1 MPRLDVSRLLR
12 QVEIDQVAE
21 KLGIKLQQDS
31 HSRKMA
37 ICPFHDD
44 RTPSMLID
52 TSREKDRQHF
62 HCFACG
68 EHGTALDLVK
78 NRLDLDFNGAVD
90 WLATTFGITAR
101 SKISQEATEEAQLSG
116 LEEAYRIYTSASNDE
131 LLSEWANS
139 RNFDPVFIKNCGF
152 RYAAAGTLSSRGQTV
167 TTGSDSNLELL
178 GVLEDAGLIRKVLP
192 TVGTSLHILTGS
204 DVQYVDTFT
213 GDRVIIPIRNHRK
226 KLIGLAARAAG
237 PLARLQKAKY
247 LFSKSFPKSKILY
260 RAEKAFSRVRDRSKI
275 GQANTA
281 LYVCEGFQDALRLES
296 LGQAAVA
303 VMGATLTKDQIDLL
317 KELSEGLP
325 DKKTTLTIVLCFD
338 RDEAGLKGVAKSTLM
353 LLDAGL
359 DATFVWPSNNSLK
372 ERNIA
377 IEAKDPDAYLAGLT
391 SIEALELIS
400 KSILSPGISILA
412 NHFGVNT
419 EEILDSQNWKLA
431 SPSRK
436 FRAFEK
442 ALADFRK
449 VRLSNSTRV
458 RQWIGESDGE
468 AAEPIAEWIEYSQT
482 KALSSSTTSELY
494 LTNSTARLNHA
505 RLLAYRGSRRGELAC
520 DEPKWER
527 LDIAA
532 TAFNVLLKERIDRQI
547 TTFAGAFDAVFVPRS
562 FGGDEPRLKVMPQ
575 PEDLI
580 VQQYLLNDLLTER
593 WDSESIGHAQFS
605 QCIPA
610 VRYYREEHKTIT
622 TGLTEKITDP
632 ERMVRH
638 GTTLSFAYQ
647 IDMDVL
653 EGRQPASDQGM
664 FRPYSECWHEFMQ
677 SLKSQ
682 SKAIGHVHAIRLD
695 VSRYYDRIRRSVM
708 RDALQGK
715 IQSAFEAIPGD
726 ASGFASPVISE
737 HDDSPATR
745 AATIVDQLGD
755 LMFGYPYYSPET
767 GRIKSAEPA
776 RGIPQGPVISAWIGT
791 ITLFSVDQVAADLM
805 EKHNTD
811 DVVRLGY
818 ARYVDDIVLL
828 AESASLLEELRD
840 AVDARTRLLDLTLVA
855 KAASIPP
862 MTADEFSTY
871 INEGRMLDASGPTWL
886 PPIVGDG
893 EAGWEFWSA
902 TPSSDRQSALQLLS
916 NLELYKSS
924 AQTIVNTVRTA
935 FLATDLRASELA
947 KGARLLWYATA
958 ISLPED
964 EQLLISA
971 AKAAWEKFKEY
982 WTVCT
987 EGAGWQLNPALNGWE
1002 EISLFA
1008 LEGLEKLIDHT
1019 ATRLRGLSIE
1029 EDSVRQQRIVRLSA
1043 IANTPDFKDCI
1054 FAGDVKLVRQTNRRF
1069 ELLQWKAAKATGQ
1082 PQSNRQYLAE
1092 RSRPVEEWHPFE
1104 WLHTAI
1110 ERLASAEVYEAVD
1123 PLMVFTAPYERE
1135 TLRANIGLESF
1146 KLFGYLLPNPK
1157 PILSAEESE
1166 HTNFGNEARLIS
1178 CALQTLA
1185 AVVPKDIVLTLL
1197 TNRPHLL
1204 KIEHIQN
1211 FMFMPP
1217 LPGIEQRRLI
1227 ACQLTASPVNESE
1240 VATLS
1245 TFEFADHSL
1254 DEESLGF
1261 LGVRDGVCIALKPD
1275 WTTVSGDG
1283 DVVIRRA
1290 APVMD
1295 SILRVRIRPQSDHV
1309 DNLRLSLH
1317 ESARLYRKIT
1327 TAAREFANQNP
1338 GYEIV
1343 PAWPYIAFDKQ
1354 TNSMFL
1360 LSEGVRHDEVGNRA
1374 FVRDGGRALR
1384 TVEVPIYEAYLWRAG
1399 MALTDYLGFSDDITK
1414 FTSLSSDL
1422 PFDESGTSALALY
1435 VLRTQCRKL
1444 RGVYADSHI
1453 ARRVRRDSSLPA
1465 TIERSLELL
1474 ENYPQNGDIH
1484 AQLKY
1489 VLATEFETTAMRLRL
1504 QEQQPLNTQV
1514 FLVNVA
1520 SNVFS
1525 RLPISIGA
1533 PLAMDGSALGQLRRD
1548 FAGLLNL
1555 TRSVWQLPE
1564 ESTDAQLIAWHALRA
1579 GLVGLGIKVG
1589 LSGLITSLRSHPEF
1603 TSIDSFDFP
1612 VEWEIPSSPEKDQ
1625 SGTGIGAKN
1634 SPTKSSGLE
1643 LPDLL
1648 ELLRQLVKLLA
1659 HRIRS
1664 TDKQDTYISKEI
1676 VDRIRQLATDF
1687 AKIVCAEPDV
1697 ESESAWPFTGVT
1709 TNVISILNIQTLGA
1723 VEQLVLDLDRE
1734 LSIQVLLVKEQ
1745 TYGFN
1750 AQTRRFTDSRNR
1762 TWELKPSMIS
1772 QFPMRAKG
1780 IEEDN
1785 SEGRVLRIWSEVI
1798 DRKTGRLLSVCVLGE
1813 PFASMAISK
1822 SVTNSG
1828 EKLPGSEAVS
1838 NEDGLKTSQTAID
1851 GQESSSSKN
1860 LVAKD
1865 KTESADSTEKSSYV
1879 VEKVETAALDE
1890 NKDSKDQTRQGVPI
1904 PSRARAFRR
1913 RQQDEWSRRADAKNP
1928 AHVRVAILQLSIDL
1942 TYAHPMCEVSPKAW
1956 PFSESCK
1963 RAILK
1968 KFDSPEFPYYRAIG
1982 KATANSTSG
1991 HYWDFAGV
1999 SLPSWAEHRRRR
2011 FIERAI
2017 NSCEDFGVDLL
2028 VLPEYSIRPE
2038 TVEWL
2043 QEYLKGKHVSVLAGT
2058 YMQFSQDA
2066 RQPRCSANLSLLWP
2080 IPEDILTGADSTSG
2094 APSQTSSDELTRNQV
2109 LRLER
2114 AKKYRSVG
2122 LSEFLRPSSAPLNP
2136 LFVPANLVDEIS
2148 TQHKLKLSNKGIIKL
2163 LAETR
2168 LPLRHFLELI
2178 CSEIFLLTSP
2188 ANYSQIAKDY
2198 VWARRR
2204 FGGSAEEEEV
2214 WDDIR
2219 LLSKHLS
2226 FGAKG
2231 DGHPPRTVTVVPAA
2245 TTRTADYWIAGQA
2258 ALLAAGTTTVFCN
2271 GAGHGLKGGSCFI
2284 GRESWKGIDGSAGYI
2299 SSITPYH
2306 GWSKGIYYNSKHD
2319 PLSEEDQA
2327 LIIADLDPVHM
2338 IEGKPRPQLLPVPLQ
2353 LVAYLPIA
2361 EIVNTSTLNE
2371 MLCRSVAAE
2380 SDASKAPVERDDL
2393 PSNVHDF
2400 AEFWEVVSLCEP
2412 GADKAII
2419 KKFSEFFADPRA
2431 ICSRLE
2437 AAQNDGGQQPCHAPG
2452 SSATVSSPA
2461 FFDWLDVD
2469 LTIDDDR
2476 LPKVSVP
2483 PWR

>member
-1 MPRLDVSRLLR
+1 
-12 QVEIDQVAE
+12 
-21 KLGIKLQQDS
+21 
-31 HSRKMA
+31 MA

-44 RTPSMLID
+44 RTPSLLID

-78 NRLDLDFNGAVD
+78 NRLDLDFNAAVD

-101 SKISQEATEEAQLSG
+101 LQINQEGREESRLSG
-116 LEEAYRIYTSASNDE
+116 LEEAYRIYTSESKDD
-131 LLSEWANS
+131 LLAEWAKS
-139 RNFDPVFIKNCGF
+139 RNFDFKFIKNCGLT
-152 RYAAAGTLSSRGQTV
+152 YAAAGTLASKSKTANIGD
-167 TTGSDSNLELL
+167 DSNLELL
-178 GVLEDAGLIRKVLP
+178 GVLEDNGLIRKVLP

-213 GDRVIIPIRNHRK
+213 GDRVIIPIRDHRK
-226 KLIGLAARAAG
+226 KIVGLAARAAG
-237 PLARLQKAKY
+237 PLSSLQKAKY
-247 LFSKSFPKSKILY
+247 LLSKNFPKSQTLY
-260 RAEKAFSRVRDRSKI
+260 RSETAFSRVREWSKN
-275 GQANTA
+275 GQAEIA
-281 LYVCEGFQDALRLES
+281 LYVCEGFLDALRLES

-303 VMGATLTKDQIDLL
+303 VMGAALTKDQIDLL

-325 DKKTTLTIVLCFD
+325 NKKTTLTIMLCFD
-338 RDEAGLKGVAKSTLM
+338 RDEAGLKGAAKSTLM

-359 DATFVWPSNNSLK
+359 DVTFLWPSNNSLK
-372 ERNIA
+372 QKKIP

-400 KSILSPGISILA
+400 QSIHSSGLSILA
-412 NHFGVNT
+412 NHFGIST
-419 EEILDSQNWKLA
+419 EEILDSQNWALA

-442 ALADFRK
+442 AFADFRK
-449 VRLSNSTRV
+449 VRLSNSARIL
-458 RQWIGESDGE
+458 QWMGESNGE
-468 AAEPIAEWIEYSQT
+468 AAEPIAEWINYFQT
-482 KALSSSTTSELY
+482 RALSSSTTSELY

-527 LDIAA
+527 LDVAA

-547 TTFAGAFDAVFVPRS
+547 TAFAGAFDAVFVPRS

-580 VQQYLLNDLLTER
+580 IQQYLLNDLLTER

-622 TGLTEKITDP
+622 TGLTEKTTDP

-638 GTTLSFAYQ
+638 GPTLSFAYQ

-715 IQSAFEAIPGD
+715 IQSAFESIPGD
-726 ASGFASPVISE
+726 APGFASPIINA

-767 GRIKSAEPA
+767 GLMKNAEPA

-805 EKHNTD
+805 EKYNTD
-811 DVVRLGY
+811 GVVRLGY

-828 AESASLLEELRD
+828 AENALLLEELRD

-855 KAASIPP
+855 KADSIPP
-862 MTADEFSTY
+862 MTADEFSSY

-958 ISLPED
+958 ISLPAD
-964 EQLLISA
+964 EQLPVSA
-971 AKAAWEKFKEY
+971 ARAAWERFKEY
-982 WTVCT
+982 WSICT
-987 EGAGWQLNPALNGWE
+987 DGAGWQLNPTMNGWE

-1029 EDSVRQQRIVRLSA
+1029 EDNVRQQRIVRLSA
-1043 IANTPDFKDCI
+1043 IANTPDFKNCI
-1054 FAGDVKLVRQTNRRF
+1054 FTGNVKLVRQTNRRF

-1082 PQSNRQYLAE
+1082 PHSDRQYIAE
-1092 RSRPVEEWHPFE
+1092 RSQPVQEWHAFE
-1104 WLHTAI
+1104 WFHAAI
-1110 ERLASAEVYEAVD
+1110 ERLASAEVYGAVD
-1123 PLMVFTAPYERE
+1123 PLMVFTAPYDRE
-1135 TLRANIGLESF
+1135 NLRAINIELDSF
-1146 KLFGYLLPNPK
+1146 KLFGYLLPRRK
-1157 PILSAEESE
+1157 STRSDEVSE
-1166 HTNFGNEARLIS
+1166 HADFEYEARLIS

-1204 KIEHIQN
+1204 KIGHIQN

-1227 ACQLTASPVNESE
+1227 ACQLTTSPANESQ
-1240 VATLS
+1240 VAALS
-1245 TFEFADHSL
+1245 TFEFAKHSSDEVSL
-1254 DEESLGF
+1254 DF
-1261 LGVRDGVCIALKPD
+1261 LGVRDGVCITLKPD
-1275 WTTVSGDG
+1275 WKTESGNG
-1283 DVVIRRA
+1283 EVVVRRE

-1295 SILRVRIRPQSDHV
+1295 SFLRVRIRPQSDHV
-1309 DNLRLSLH
+1309 ENLRLSLH
-1317 ESARLYRKIT
+1317 EAARLYRKIT
-1327 TAAREFANQNP
+1327 TAALEFANQNP

-1343 PAWPYIAFDKQ
+1343 PAWPYIAFDKN

-1374 FVRDGGRALR
+1374 FVRDGARALR

-1414 FTSLSSDL
+1414 FKSLSSDL

-1453 ARRVRRDSSLPA
+1453 ARRVRKDSSLPA

-1474 ENYPQNGDIH
+1474 EKYPENGDINS
-1484 AQLKY
+1484 QLKY

-1504 QEQQPLNTQV
+1504 QEQQTLDTQV

-1520 SNVFS
+1520 SSVFS
-1525 RLPISIGA
+1525 RLPVSIGA
-1533 PLAMDGSALGQLRRD
+1533 PLARDGSALGNLRRD
-1548 FAGLLNL
+1548 FAGVLNL
-1555 TRSVWQLPE
+1555 SRSVWKLPE
-1564 ESTDAQLIAWHALRA
+1564 DAADAQVVAWHALRA
-1579 GLVGLGIKVG
+1579 GLVGLAIKVG
-1589 LSGLITSLRSHPEF
+1589 ISGLITSLRSHPEF

-1612 VEWEIPSSPEKDQ
+1612 VEWEIPSSSDKDRANA
-1625 SGTGIGAKN
+1625 GIDAKN
-1634 SPTKSSGLE
+1634 NSTKSSSVE
-1643 LPDLL
+1643 LPNLL

-1659 HRIRS
+1659 HRLRS
-1664 TDKQDTYISKEI
+1664 SEKEGTSLPKRI

-1687 AKIVCAEPDV
+1687 AKLACAE
-1697 ESESAWPFTGVT
+1697 SEVNKEAAWPFIGVT
-1709 TNVISILNIQTLGA
+1709 DLVVATLNIQTLET
-1723 VEQLVLDLDRE
+1723 VEQLVLELDAE

-1785 SEGRVLRIWSEVI
+1785 SEGRILRIWSEVI
-1798 DRKTGRLLSVCVLGE
+1798 DTQTGRLLSVSVLGE

-1822 SVTNSG
+1822 SIPDV
-1828 EKLPGSEAVS
+1828 SETLSTLDEA
-1838 NEDGLKTSQTAID
+1838 GLSRSDVKPSDKTLD
-1851 GQESSSSKN
+1851 EQESNPVETLIDERKP
-1860 LVAKD
+1860 
-1865 KTESADSTEKSSYV
+1865 ESTSSTEKSSSAA
-1879 VEKVETAALDE
+1879 EKRENVGHDV
-1890 NKDSKDQTRQGVPI
+1890 NKDSKARTHRGMPI
-1904 PSRARAFRR
+1904 QSRARAFRR

-1928 AHVRVAILQLSIDL
+1928 AHVRVAVLQLSIDL
-1942 TYAHPMCEVSPKAW
+1942 SYAHPICEVSPKAW

-1963 RAILK
+1963 REILK
-1968 KFDSPEFPYYRAIG
+1968 TLDSPAFPHYQAIG
-1982 KATANSTSG
+1982 RATANSSSG
-1991 HYWDFAGV
+1991 HYWNFTGV

-2011 FIERAI
+2011 FLERAV

-2043 QEYLKGKHVSVLAGT
+2043 QEYLKGKRVSLLAGT
-2058 YMQFSQDA
+2058 YMQFSEDA
-2066 RQPRCSANLSLLWP
+2066 RRPRCSANLSLLWP
-2080 IPEDILTGADSTSG
+2080 IPEDILTGAESTSG
-2094 APSQTSSDELTRNQV
+2094 APSQTSSDALTRNEV

-2114 AKKYRSVG
+2114 TKKYRSVG

-2136 LFVPANLVDEIS
+2136 LFNPANLIDAIS
-2148 TQHKLKLSNKGIIKL
+2148 TQHELKLSNKGIIKL

-2198 VWARRR
+2198 VWAHRR
-2204 FGGSAEEEEV
+2204 FGGSAEEAEV
-2214 WDDIR
+2214 WEDIK
-2219 LLSKHLS
+2219 LLSQHLS
-2226 FGAKG
+2226 FGSKE
-2231 DGHPPRTVTVVPAA
+2231 DGTPPRTVTVVPAA

-2284 GRESWKGIDGSAGYI
+2284 GRESWKGIDGSTGYI

-2306 GWSKGIYYNSKHD
+2306 GWSKGIYYNSKQD
-2319 PLSEEDQA
+2319 PLSEDDQA

-2371 MLCRSVAAE
+2371 MLYRSITVE
-2380 SDASKAPVERDDL
+2380 SEGSQAPVELDDL
-2393 PSNVHDF
+2393 PPNVHDF
-2400 AEFWEVVSLCEP
+2400 TDFWEVVSLCEP
-2412 GADKAII
+2412 GADKASI

-2431 ICSRLE
+2431 IRSRLE
-2437 AAQNDGGQQPCHAPG
+2437 AAKNDGGQQPCHVPE

-2469 LTIDDDR
+2469 LSIDDGR